1 MKLKWLGWAVIN
13 VAILAIFAFGL
24 IAPASSLPSESLKR
38 AWLPGKTTH
47 GHYQIELN
55 CNACHDPSRN
65 SGEPSASDVMQ
76 NACISCHG
84 EQLKLANDTHP
95 AKKFR
100 DPVHADLLNIINAQD
115 CLTCHREHVPDQTLS
130 MGLTVPADYCW
141 HCHQD
146 IDESRP
152 SHVGMSHD
160 TCATA
165 GCHNYHD
172 NRALYEKF
180 LADHHGVSDHIEGG
194 RVAIRQTRKT
204 LSRSDWEMA
213 ALTINQSDAP
223 EQVETTPELLQDWQE
238 TAHAAAGVNCTM
250 CHGGSGSTTA
260 STKAWSDHVAIKTC
274 QHCHAGQF
282 DTFVSGK
289 HGMRLRAGMSP
300 MSTAMARLPMHSHPD
315 GQDDVHGG
323 AAHAELTCNACHAGH
338 RFDTKYAAAEACLR
352 CHADDHS
359 LAYADTAHAAL
370 WAAELDGS
378 GDVNSGVSCAT
389 CHLPRLDTGVGVFV
403 NHDQNASL
411 RPNETMARDVC
422 LNCHSL
428 EYSLSVLADPQAKI
442 ECYRNPPRQRTQS
455 VDMAHE
461 WFEQQD
467 AKRRARKN
475 RSP

>member
-1 MKLKWLGWAVIN
+1 MAV
-13 VAILAIFAFGL
+13 
-24 IAPASSLPSESLKR
+24 
-38 AWLPGKTTH
+38 
-47 GHYQIELN
+47 
-55 CNACHDPSRN
+55 
-65 SGEPSASDVMQ
+65 
-76 NACISCHG
+76 
-84 EQLKLANDTHP
+84 
-95 AKKFR
+95 
-100 DPVHADLLNIINAQD
+100 
-115 CLTCHREHVPDQTLS
+115 
-130 MGLTVPADYCW
+130 
-141 HCHQD
+141 
-146 IDESRP
+146 
-152 SHVGMSHD
+152 
-160 TCATA
+160 
-165 GCHNYHD
+165 
-172 NRALYEKF
+172 
-180 LADHHGVSDHIEGG
+180 
-194 RVAIRQTRKT
+194 
-204 LSRSDWEMA
+204 
-213 ALTINQSDAP
+213 LTINQSDAP
-223 EQVETTPELLQDWQE
+223 EQVETTPELLQDWRE

-260 STKAWSDHVAIKTC
+260 STKGWSDHVAIKTC

-289 HGMRLRAGMSP
+289 HGMRLGAGMSP

-323 AAHAELTCNACHAGH
+323 AAHAELTCNACHSGH

-359 LAYADTAHAAL
+359 LAYASTAHAAL

-442 ECYRNPPRQRTQS
+442 ECYRNPPRQRTPS